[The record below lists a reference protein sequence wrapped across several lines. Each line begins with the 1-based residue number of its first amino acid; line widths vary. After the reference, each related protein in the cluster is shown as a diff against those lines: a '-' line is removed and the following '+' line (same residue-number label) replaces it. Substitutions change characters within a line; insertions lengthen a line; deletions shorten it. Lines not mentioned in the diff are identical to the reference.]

1 VRQEWTAQ
9 WDLTLWGCTV
19 AERAADRVLRLIGM
33 VAYLDAHGEATL
45 DDLAERF
52 GVRQDQVLAD
62 VDTLWLS
69 GTPGYQPEDLIDFD
83 GFWLDRG
90 LVRLTQARGMT
101 RPLRLGAREAV
112 VLVAAMRALAEDL
125 GPALDDARRAVLM
138 SALAKLTALTAGSTG
153 LAAGSADAG
162 AVTVD
167 LGVRARADVAG
178 VVSRALAGNR
188 RLRLRYVNAA
198 DRTSVRDVDPVRLV
212 ADAGTGYL
220 LGWCLAADAE
230 RLFRLDRVLDAQVL
244 DEPAVAH
251 DVADDADRF
260 VPEGTAMTDCP
271 VVTVRLAS
279 RARRVAETARVSAV
293 RNLDDGS
300 FEVDLPVVSTAWLE
314 HLLLGAADDVL
325 AVHPPRVAQQVAA
338 TARAAL
344 LAYGRLATDGEDG

>member
-1 VRQEWTAQ
+1 M
-9 WDLTLWGCTV
+9 

-33 VAYLDAHGEATL
+33 VAYLDAQGEATL
-45 DDLAERF
+45 DDLAQRF
-52 GVRQDQVLAD
+52 GVPQDQVLAD
-62 VDTLWLS
+62 IDTLWLS

-83 GFWLDRG
+83 GFRLDRG

-112 VLVAAMRALAEDL
+112 VLVAAIRALVEDL
-125 GPALDDARRAVLM
+125 GPALDDTRRAVLT
-138 SALAKLTALTAGSTG
+138 SALAKLTALTGSTT
-153 LAAGSADAG
+153 GSAEAG
-162 AVTVD
+162 TVTVD
-167 LGVRARADVAG
+167 LGVRARADIAATVAT
-178 VVSRALAGNR
+178 ALAQDR

-198 DRTSVRDVDPVRLV
+198 DRTSLRDVDPVRLV

-230 RLFRLDRVLDAQVL
+230 RLFRLDRVLEAQVL
-244 DEPAVAH
+244 DTSAAAH
-251 DVADDADRF
+251 DVPADADRF
-260 VPEGTAMTDCP
+260 VPDGTAT

-279 RARRVAETARVSAV
+279 RARRVAETAPVAAV

-314 HLLLGAADDVL
+314 HLLLGVADDVV

-344 LAYGRLATDGEDG
+344 LAYEQLATDREDG

>member
-1 VRQEWTAQ
+1 M
-9 WDLTLWGCTV
+9 

-45 DDLAERF
+45 DDLAEQF

-69 GTPGYQPEDLIDFD
+69 GTPGYQPDDLIDFD
-83 GFWLDRG
+83 GFSLDRG

-112 VLVAAMRALAEDL
+112 VLVAAIRALAEDL
-125 GPALDDARRAVLM
+125 GPALDDARRTVLT
-138 SALAKLTALTAGSTG
+138 SALAKLTALTGSSAGSV
-153 LAAGSADAG
+153 D
-162 AVTVD
+162 VD
-167 LGVRARADVAG
+167 LGVRARSVVAAT
-178 VVSRALAGNR
+178 VSTALTENR

-198 DRTSVRDVDPVRLV
+198 DRVSVRDVDPVRLV

-230 RLFRLDRVLDAQVL
+230 RLFRLDRVLEAQVL
-244 DEPAVAH
+244 DEPAAAH
-251 DVADDADRF
+251 DVAADADRF
-260 VPEGTAMTDCP
+260 VPDDCP
-271 VVTVRLAS
+271 VVTVHLAS
-279 RARRVAETARVSAV
+279 RARRVAETAQVSAV

-314 HLLLGAADDVL
+314 HLLLGVADDVL
-325 AVHPPRVAQQVAA
+325 AVHPPQVAQRVAA

-344 LAYGRLATDGEDG
+344 AAYEGLTSDREDG

>member
-1 VRQEWTAQ
+1 M
-9 WDLTLWGCTV
+9 

-33 VAYLDAHGEATL
+33 VAYLDAHGEATV

-52 GVRQDQVLAD
+52 GVPQEQVLAD

-83 GFWLDRG
+83 GFGLDRG

-112 VLVAAMRALAEDL
+112 VLVAAMRALAEEL
-125 GPALDDARRAVLM
+125 GPALDDARRAVLT
-138 SALAKLTALTAGSTG
+138 SALAKLSALTSELT
-153 LAAGSADAG
+153 ADAKTPTV
-162 AVTVD
+162 AVD
-167 LGVRARADVAG
+167 LGVRARTDVAAA
-178 VVSRALAGNR
+178 VSAALAEGR

-244 DEPAVAH
+244 DEPADTH
-251 DVADDADRF
+251 DVPEDADRF
-260 VPEGTAMTDCP
+260 VPDGA

-279 RARRVAETARVSAV
+279 RARRVAETAQVSAV

-300 FEVDLPVVSTAWLE
+300 FEVDLPVVSTPWLE
-314 HLLLGAADDVL
+314 HLLLGVADDVL
-325 AVHPPRVAQQVAA
+325 AVHPPQVAQQVAA

-344 LAYGRLATDGEDG
+344 LAYERLAAGDLAADGEDG

>member
-1 VRQEWTAQ
+1 M
-9 WDLTLWGCTV
+9 

-83 GFWLDRG
+83 GFSLDRG

-112 VLVAAMRALAEDL
+112 VLVAAIRALVEDL
-125 GPALDDARRAVLM
+125 GPALDDARRAVLT
-138 SALAKLTALTAGSTG
+138 SALTKLTALTGASAESSEAGT
-153 LAAGSADAG
+153 
-162 AVTVD
+162 VTVD
-167 LGVRARADVAG
+167 LGVRARADVAAA
-178 VVSRALAGNR
+178 VSTALAEDR
-188 RLRLRYVNAA
+188 RLRVRYVNAA

-230 RLFRLDRVLDAQVL
+230 RLFRLDRVLEAQVL
-244 DEPAVAH
+244 DEPAAAH
-251 DVADDADRF
+251 DVPDDADRF
-260 VPEGTAMTDCP
+260 VPDGPGCT

-279 RARRVAETARVSAV
+279 RARRVAETAQVSAV

-314 HLLLGAADDVL
+314 HLLLGVADDVL
-325 AVHPPRVAQQVAA
+325 AVHPPQVAQQVAA

-344 LAYGRLATDGEDG
+344 AAYEQLATAGHPADGEDG

>member
-1 VRQEWTAQ
+1 M
-9 WDLTLWGCTV
+9 

-33 VAYLDAHGEATL
+33 VAYLDAHGEATV
-45 DDLAERF
+45 DDLAARF
-52 GVRQDQVLAD
+52 GVRQEQVLAD

-83 GFWLDRG
+83 GFGLDRG

-101 RPLRLGAREAV
+101 RPLRLGVREAV

-125 GPALDDARRAVLM
+125 GPALDDARRAVLT
-138 SALAKLTALTAGSTG
+138 SALAKLTRLTTG
-153 LAAGSADAG
+153 LTTEAQTPTVA
-162 AVTVD
+162 VD
-167 LGVRARADVAG
+167 LGVRARADVSAA
-178 VVSRALAGNR
+178 VSTAMTQGR

-244 DEPAVAH
+244 DEPADAH
-251 DVADDADRF
+251 DVPADADRF
-260 VPEGTAMTDCP
+260 VPDGSTL
-271 VVTVRLAS
+271 VTVRLAS
-279 RARRVAETARVSAV
+279 RARRVAETAQVAAV

-300 FEVDLPVVSTAWLE
+300 FEVDLPVVSSAWLE
-314 HLLLGAADDVL
+314 HLLLGVADDVL

-344 LAYGRLATDGEDG
+344 AAYEQLAAGPAADGEDV

>member
-1 VRQEWTAQ
+1 M
-9 WDLTLWGCTV
+9 

-83 GFWLDRG
+83 GFSLDRG

-112 VLVAAMRALAEDL
+112 VLVAAIRALVEDL
-125 GPALDDARRAVLM
+125 GPALDDARRAVLT
-138 SALAKLTALTAGSTG
+138 SALTKLTALT
-153 LAAGSADAG
+153 GSAAESAESG
-162 AVTVD
+162 TVTVD
-167 LGVRARADVAG
+167 LGVRARADVTAA
-178 VVSRALAGNR
+178 VSTALSEQR

-198 DRTSVRDVDPVRLV
+198 DRTSVREVDPVRLV

-230 RLFRLDRVLDAQVL
+230 RLFRLDRVLEAQVL
-244 DEPAVAH
+244 AEPADAH
-251 DVADDADRF
+251 DVPDDADRF
-260 VPEGTAMTDCP
+260 VPDDGP

-279 RARRVAETARVSAV
+279 RARRVAETTPVCAV

-314 HLLLGAADDVL
+314 HLLLGVADDVL
-325 AVHPPRVAQQVAA
+325 AVHPPQVAQQVAA

-344 LAYGRLATDGEDG
+344 LAYERLAGDGTDGEDG